1 MRRSPSMVV
10 RPSESTTAATS
21 GGTIKLSSFDRP
33 YAMFPITAIL
43 VFEHPIREAAETVK
57 RALSRALVP
66 YYPISGRIVAGPG
79 GDDEEVHIRCSGE
92 GVTFVAASANC
103 ALKDAE
109 FFARSAD
116 TRTTP
121 LLDELAVYYP
131 AERCGPT
138 DPLMMIKVLNF
149 RL

>member
-1 MRRSPSMVV
+1 MVV
-10 RPSESTTAATS
+10 RPSEPTTAATS
-21 GGTIKLSSFDRP
+21 GGAIKLSSFDGP

-43 VFEHPIREAAETVK
+43 AFEHPIREAAETVK

-92 GVTFVAASANC
+92 GVTFVTASANC

-131 AERCGPT
+131 AERCGPA
-138 DPLMMIKVLNF
+138 DPLMMIKVLNL

>member
-1 MRRSPSMVV
+1 MVV

-33 YAMFPITAIL
+33 NATVPVTAFL
-43 VFEHPIREAAETVK
+43 VFENPIRDAVKTIK
-57 RALSRALVP
+57 RALSRALVT

-92 GVTFVAASANC
+92 GVTFVTASANC

-131 AERCGPT
+131 AERCGPA
-138 DPLMMIKVLNF
+138 DPLMMIKVLNL